1 MECKD
6 PRHKHST
13 PERSAACA
21 EKAWRQQRKRAP
33 PVARRFPVPRVAV
46 RGGVAVYVWSEF
58 SSTKY

>member
-1 MECKD
+1 MDCKD

-21 EKAWRQQRKRAP
+21 EKAWKAKRKRAP
-33 PVARRFPVPRVAV
+33 PVARTFPAPRVAM
-46 RGGVAVYVWSEF
+46 RGGVPVYVWSEG

>member
-21 EKAWRQQRKRAP
+21 EREWRRQRKAAP
-33 PVARRFPVPRVAV
+33 PVPRRFTAPRVAV
-46 RGGVAVYVWSEF
+46 RGGVVVYVWSEG